1 MSIKVTYEELQSTAG
16 QLNTGREEMVAQLT
30 RLKGLVDSLVSSG
43 FVTDQASGRFQ
54 QSYQQWNT
62 GASNAIQGLEGM
74 SAFLNQAI
82 SRHQQLDSELGQSAG
97 GA

>member
-1 MSIKVTYEELQSTAG
+1 MSINVKYDDLQRTAG
-16 QLNTGREEMVAQLT
+16 QLSTGREEMITQLT
-30 RLKGLVDSLVSSG
+30 RLKGLVDTLVASG

-54 QSYQQWNT
+54 TSYQQWNT

-82 SRHQQLDSELGQSAG
+82 ARHQQLDAELGQSAG
-97 GA
+97 A

>member
-1 MSIKVTYEELQSTAG
+1 MGVKVNYDELQSTAT
-16 QLNTGREEMVAQLT
+16 QLGSGREEMIANLN
-30 RLKGLVDSLVSSG
+30 RLKGLVDGLVASG

-62 GASNAIQGLEGM
+62 GASNVIQGLEGM

-82 SRHQQLDSELGQSAG
+82 ARHQQLDAELGSQAG
-97 GA
+97 A